1 MTLTTINL
9 AALGD
14 TINLTTEVTG
24 TLPAANGGT
33 GVTTYSPGK
42 LLQIQS
48 TKNTTYKGITT
59 NAFVTCMTVSI
70 TPTSASS
77 TIFVSGAAFLS
88 KAGTDT
94 KAFQKVQR
102 VVGGSVTATQELSDM
117 TADND
122 STVKNDVGGSAF
134 QWYDSPATTSAV
146 TYNFVVSSYANT
158 NGVNFNDYNTA
169 SSYSSQITA
178 MEIGA

>member
-1 MTLTTINL
+1 MR
-9 AALGD
+9 AS
-14 TINLTTEVTG
+14 
-24 TLPAANGGT
+24 LP
-33 GVTTYSPGK
+33 
-42 LLQIQS
+42 
-48 TKNTTYKGITT
+48 
-59 NAFVTCMTVSI
+59 
-70 TPTSASS
+70 
-77 TIFVSGAAFLS
+77 
-88 KAGTDT
+88 
-94 KAFQKVQR
+94 
-102 VVGGSVTATQELSDM
+102 ATQELSDM

-158 NGVNFNDYNTA
+158 NGLNFNDYNTA